1 MDIILY
7 ILIFVIG
14 ILFGSF
20 YTLAIYR
27 IPKTQDIL
35 HTRSYCPNCGH
46 KLNFWDLIPL
56 FSYIFLGGKCHYC
69 KEKIR
74 PRYFIIE
81 LISGLFF
88 VLIAYLIDFSIQNL
102 TTSKIIEFSFL
113 ILYFTFVI
121 IMAGID
127 KENRQIQKGI
137 SAYGIIVS
145 IIYMVYLYILDNTN
159 IYRYGIYLVFYAIY
173 LILDNITLR
182 KYAKNRYLYG
192 IMYTI
197 ITMAIFTGAYVFLQ
211 TIIATL
217 LTITIYILLKKL
229 KNKKSHKTESITQ
242 KIPIGFLLGVSN
254 IAFMLFDL
262 AYNKYL
268 FFA

>member
-1 MDIILY
+1 
-7 ILIFVIG
+7 
-14 ILFGSF
+14 
-20 YTLAIYR
+20 
-27 IPKTQDIL
+27 
-35 HTRSYCPNCGH
+35 
-46 KLNFWDLIPL
+46 
-56 FSYIFLGGKCHYC
+56 
-69 KEKIR
+69 
-74 PRYFIIE
+74 
-81 LISGLFF
+81 
-88 VLIAYLIDFSIQNL
+88 
-102 TTSKIIEFSFL
+102 
-113 ILYFTFVI
+113 
-121 IMAGID
+121 MAGID
-127 KENRQIQKGI
+127 KENKQIQKAV

-173 LILDNITLR
+173 LILDNVTLK

-217 LTITIYILLKKL
+217 LTITIYILLKKI
-229 KNKKSHKTESITQ
+229 KNKKLHKTETITS

-254 IAFMLFDL
+254 IAFILFTL

-268 FFA
+268 FCA